1 MRCHSRPLELSP
13 EIVLDTLVLQGNT
26 PLMQRTPAPK
36 SPSKTTLSRS
46 FKAPHDLL
54 ERADRVVSLHDITF
68 SQLVRNGLKR
78 ELQVWER
85 KGAA

>member
-1 MRCHSRPLELSP
+1 M
-13 EIVLDTLVLQGNT
+13 N
-26 PLMQRTPAPK
+26 RTPTAKDPL
-36 SPSKTTLSRS
+36 PKTTQSRS
-46 FKAPHDLL
+46 FKAPVDLL

-68 SQLVRNGLKR
+68 SQLVRNGLKK

>member
-1 MRCHSRPLELSP
+1 MAS
-13 EIVLDTLVLQGNT
+13 EIVLDTLVLQSNT
-26 PLMQRTPAPK
+26 APMKRTPAPK
-36 SPSKTTLSRS
+36 PTTQSRS

-68 SQLVRNGLKR
+68 SQLVRNGLKK